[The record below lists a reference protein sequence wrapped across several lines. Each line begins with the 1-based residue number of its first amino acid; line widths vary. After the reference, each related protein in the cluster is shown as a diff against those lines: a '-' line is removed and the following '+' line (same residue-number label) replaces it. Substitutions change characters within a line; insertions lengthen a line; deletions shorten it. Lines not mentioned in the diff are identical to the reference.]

1 VTAAEAEGEV
11 RSDEDLEDLDAEAQ
25 ARRRLA
31 LAQIRQWGDPVLRMR
46 AAEVEEFNEDLRC
59 LAVRMVNLM
68 RDAQG
73 VGLAGTQVGILRRI
87 FVFQTDAED
96 EPTAVVNPEL
106 AERSDEL
113 ETDQEGCLSLQGVH
127 VPVERNVRVTVVGR
141 DPDGEELR
149 LELEGLEARVAQHEV
164 DHLDGTLI
172 VDRTDREHRRE
183 ALGILRPPPLLG
195 LG

>member
-1 VTAAEAEGEV
+1 MTAAEAEGEV
-11 RSDEDLEDLDAEAQ
+11 RSDEEINDLDAEAQ

-46 AAEVEEFNEDLRC
+46 AADVEDFDEDLRR
-59 LAVRMVNLM
+59 LAARMVNLM

-73 VGLAGTQVGILRRI
+73 VGLAGTQVGILRRV
-87 FVFQTDAED
+87 FVFQTDPEG
-96 EPTAVVNPEL
+96 EPTAVVNPQVV
-106 AERSDEL
+106 ERSDEL

-127 VPVERNVRVTVVGR
+127 VPVERNLRVTVAGR

-149 LELEGLEARVAQHEV
+149 LELEGLESRVVQHEI

-183 ALGILRPPPLLG
+183 ALGTLRPPPLLG